1 MEIQVK
7 VPTSLNEIP
16 LKHYVDFLNVQ
27 KGSNDE
33 EFIAQKMIEIFCG
46 IRLSD
51 VANIKLTSLN
61 EMVAHFTN
69 LFSQKP
75 EFTQTFKIGDVEFG
89 FIPNLEEIS
98 FGEYVDLE
106 NSLQSWETYNKAMA
120 VMYRPIKKR
129 KGDKY
134 EIHDYKPSKDHQE
147 LMQFAPLDVCIAASV
162 FFYNLGNELLTAT
175 LNYLE
180 KQMKMDKNLSMTLA
194 KQLNLQND
202 GDGISQYMHSLK
214 ETLQDSMK
222 LPHFD
227 LLNVSPTPK
236 TIKTMTGFYTITEA
250 LQTHFNNDVLV
261 NTVTEGD
268 IFEVDLNKQTIFPLV
283 HVMVNNATFETNV
296 VRFNISLLAMDIVN
310 ISKDETTN
318 IFRGNANEQDVLN
331 TQLEILNR
339 AYAQMLHGNLWD
351 SKVVVDGNPT
361 CEPFTERFENYL
373 AGWTMT
379 FDVLIPNEVTIC

>member
-46 IRLSD
+46 IRLAD
-51 VANIKLTSLN
+51 VAKIKLTSLN

-75 EFTQTFKIGDVEFG
+75 EFTQKFTIGDIEFG

-106 NSLQSWETYNKAMA
+106 NYLQSWDTYNKAMA
-120 VMYRPIKKR
+120 VMYRPIKTR

-134 EIHDYKPSKDHQE
+134 EIHDYKSSKDHQE

-214 ETLQDSMK
+214 ETLQDSIK

-227 LLNVSPTPK
+227 LLNVSPISHSKSKK
-236 TIKTMTGFYTITEA
+236 TK
-250 LQTHFNNDVLV
+250 LNND
-261 NTVTEGD
+261 N
-268 IFEVDLNKQTIFPLV
+268 
-283 HVMVNNATFETNV
+283 
-296 VRFNISLLAMDIVN
+296 
-310 ISKDETTN
+310 SKDN
-318 IFRGNANEQDVLN
+318 
-331 TQLEILNR
+331 
-339 AYAQMLHGNLWD
+339 
-351 SKVVVDGNPT
+351 
-361 CEPFTERFENYL
+361 
-373 AGWTMT
+373 
-379 FDVLIPNEVTIC
+379 